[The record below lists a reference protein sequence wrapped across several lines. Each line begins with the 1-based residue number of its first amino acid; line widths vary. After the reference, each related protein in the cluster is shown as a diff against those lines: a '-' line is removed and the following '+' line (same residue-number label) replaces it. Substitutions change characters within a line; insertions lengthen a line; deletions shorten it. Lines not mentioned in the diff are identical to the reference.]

1 MFRVLDRY
9 VYREMLPVFVL
20 AAGLFTFL
28 HVMDRLQD
36 FSNMAANGAPLHLVL
51 KLWALLLLSFMSHT
65 FPMGLLMAV
74 VTTAGRLASDL
85 EVVAFNALG
94 VSPLRLFRPFLVAAV
109 VVALMIATLTVWINP
124 WGSAAFFQCLHELRR
139 HTAIPLLQ
147 ERTFT
152 RVGDLVVYTEEVDL
166 ATSTLRGVL
175 VADERDPKT
184 IGIITAP
191 RGRLIDDEGRP
202 RTILK
207 LTDGVVHESRPESPD
222 WYRVTRFD
230 VYETPL
236 DVNAQIA
243 QVEKDA
249 GPQKKLST
257 WDLIGN
263 TRALDFSRKAEKAEM
278 FVVEFHKRLALPLA
292 PIVFAMVAF
301 PLGIRFHRGGRAVA
315 AVGGIIVYLVHHVT
329 QEGLIRVTALRPWGG
344 GRWVPIILFAL
355 VGAVLLYFTMVPA
368 PKVWRRIG
376 SRLLELLPAWLSPF
390 RPRPGP
396 VAAPRGQTRQRHRR
410 QSSLVDRYLARQF
423 LVYFAYGLGVTTAI
437 FIVVDLVETLSRYEP
452 PVHAILEHFA
462 YRLPAALHQA
472 LPIVVLTATVFMF
485 MELERHH
492 ELTALKAAGIS
503 LHRVSLPVLVLAGA
517 VSIVAFVYQ
526 ETAAPVLNAKG
537 DEVDRVEIKKTSLP
551 QSEPQLQ
558 WYRWSDSEFARVDRL
573 DRAKRL
579 VNGVTLV
586 QIDSNFRVLKRLDAG
601 QAVWVRDG
609 LEFQRSVLRE
619 FGPDNSIRTVAPNA
633 TPVRLSDSLEALG
646 VMPTQPSAM
655 TFMEL
660 RAYVRHLRERGQAVG
675 TQVLYLHSK
684 LSFPLMSFV
693 LAILAISCTAR
704 WPRGGRL
711 IGGAIAVV
719 ITVAYWVVNS
729 GALSLGRVDLLPPI
743 VAAWAATVVFGGIGV
758 SLFVRTPT

>member
-1 MFRVLDRY
+1 MVFRVLDRY
-9 VYREMLPVFVL
+9 IYREMFPVFVL
-20 AAGLFTFL
+20 AVGLFTFL

-36 FSNMAANGAPLHLVL
+36 FSNMAVNGAPLHLVFQ
-51 KLWALLLLSFMSHT
+51 LWGLLLLSFLSHT
-65 FPMGLLMAV
+65 LPMGLLMAV

-109 VVALMIATLTVWINP
+109 VVALMISALTIWINP

-139 HTAIPLLQ
+139 HTALPMIQ

-152 RVGDLVVYTEEVDL
+152 RIGQLVVYTEEVDL
-166 ATSTLRGVL
+166 ATSELRGVL

-184 IGIITAP
+184 VGIIAAP
-191 RGRLIDDEGRP
+191 RGRLIDDDERP
-202 RTILK
+202 RTILR
-207 LTDGVVHESRPESPD
+207 LTGGVVHESRPESPD
-222 WYRVTRFD
+222 WYRVTGFD
-230 VYETPL
+230 VYETSL
-236 DVNAQIA
+236 DVGAQISE
-243 QVEKDA
+243 VERDA
-249 GPQKKLST
+249 GAQKKLST

-278 FVVEFHKRLALPLA
+278 FVLEFHKRLALPLA

-329 QEGLIRVTALRPWGG
+329 QEALIRVTSLRPWGG
-344 GRWVPIILFAL
+344 GRWLPIILFAL
-355 VGAVLLYFTMVPA
+355 LGGLLLYFTVVPA
-368 PKVWRRIG
+368 PKAWRRFAAG
-376 SRLLELLPAWLSPF
+376 VLELLPARLSPF
-390 RPRPGP
+390 RSRSVATRPSH
-396 VAAPRGQTRQRHRR
+396 TRRRRR
-410 QSSLVDRYLARQF
+410 QSSLIDRYLARQF
-423 LVYFAYGLGVTTAI
+423 LAYFAYGLGVTTAI

-452 PVHAILEHFA
+452 PLHAILEHFV

-492 ELTALKAAGIS
+492 ELTAMKAAGIS

-517 VSIVAFVYQ
+517 VSVAAFVYQ

-537 DEVDRVEIKKTSLP
+537 DEVDRVEIRKTSLP
-551 QSEPQLQ
+551 RSEPQLQ

-573 DRAKRL
+573 DRSKRL

-586 QIDSNFRVLKRLDAG
+586 EIDSNFRLLKRLDVG
-601 QAVWVRDG
+601 QAVWTRNG
-609 LEFQRSVLRE
+609 LEFGQSTLRE
-619 FGPDNSIRTVAPNA
+619 FGPDNSIQTVSENAAPG
-633 TPVRLSDSLEALG
+633 RLGDALEALG
-646 VMPTQPSAM
+646 VMPTQPSLM

-660 RAYVRHLRERGQAVG
+660 RAYVRQLRERGQAVG
-675 TQVLYLHSK
+675 SQVLYLHSK
-684 LSFPLMSFV
+684 LSFPLMSLV

-729 GALSLGRVDLLPPI
+729 GALSLGRVDLLPPS